1 MKKTSKNTTLGMSL
15 GMCFGVSIGSALGT
29 ATDHLSVGIS
39 LGMCIGM
46 ALGMAIGAQKDKIV
60 NKQVEEEGYTIK
72 AINSDE
78 EKGDYL
84 ITIANKLGEEIIV
97 KVPKSQM
104 KADNFEMDEVVY
116 LNDTQMIEH
125 VYDKNEEEM

>member
-1 MKKTSKNTTLGMSL
+1 MKKTSRNTTLGMSL
-15 GMCFGVSIGSALGT
+15 GMCFGMSIGSAIGT
-29 ATDHLSVGIS
+29 ASGHLSVGIS

-46 ALGMAIGAQKDKIV
+46 ALGMAIGAQKDKEV

-72 AINSDE
+72 SIKEDG

-84 ITIANKLGEEIIV
+84 ITIVNKLGEEIVV

-125 VYDKNEEEM
+125 VYDKNKEEM